1 MPDISIRKFTDEQY
15 ALIKARA
22 VQEGQSMEAW
32 VKDLIL
38 QAAINPPA
46 SLSPE
51 ARKAWIKQKARR
63 MQAAVE
69 MREAEAEMQRIE
81 TELFQAAEF
90 MVGTAENEKDIAYI
104 YTKEEYSEYEA
115 DSDRLPIPDDVTW
128 EHVKVE
134 SSVHMDWWIEQK
146 KRWLEAAWTSSQT
159 NEERRENARIMRNAE
174 QTMRSLEIHHC
185 EYVEDGEQ
193 CCLRSAIYCDSG
205 SCAPGQFYC
214 AYHYGE
220 VHGPILHADEGE

>member
-1 MPDISIRKFTDEQY
+1 MKLCSFFSGIFPGKEFWQTFSVGGIFMPDISIRKFTDEQY

-81 TELFQAAEF
+81 TELFQPAAF
-90 MVGTAENEKDIAYI
+90 MVGTDENEKD
-104 YTKEEYSEYEA
+104 
-115 DSDRLPIPDDVTW
+115 
-128 EHVKVE
+128 
-134 SSVHMDWWIEQK
+134 
-146 KRWLEAAWTSSQT
+146 
-159 NEERRENARIMRNAE
+159 
-174 QTMRSLEIHHC
+174 
-185 EYVEDGEQ
+185 
-193 CCLRSAIYCDSG
+193 
-205 SCAPGQFYC
+205 
-214 AYHYGE
+214 
-220 VHGPILHADEGE
+220 